1 MNIEQQ
7 YIEALKDIQA
17 KGRKKLLFNADLG
30 KEDTETYIL
39 SLVGRTFHHDMNA
52 GFPLYTSKFVYWK
65 GAIAEMLWFIS
76 GNGDLKKLQ
85 EMNVKIWD
93 DWGGRKGSDILKLH
107 YTNMTNWRQT
117 GLDQTEWIL
126 ENLPKRPYR
135 KSYIVNYL
143 DPQTTYQMAEKC
155 GEESV
160 SIVACH
166 YSHHVLC
173 QEPGRLTL
181 TFSIRSQD
189 MFLGNPFNVAQYA
202 ALLEMY
208 CVCLGNRTGLTWTPD
223 ELVLNLTGDYHLYSN
238 QLEAV
243 EQQITA
249 EQYPFP
255 TLTVENRGQVKL
267 QDFRLSDFV
276 VKGYKHS
283 GKIPADVY
291 VAGGY

>member
-7 YIEALKDIQA
+7 YIRALEDIKA
-17 KGRKKLLFNADLG
+17 HGKKKLLFNAELG
-30 KEDTETYIL
+30 KEDPNTYIL
-39 SLVGRTFHHDMNA
+39 SLVGRTFHHDMSE
-52 GFPLYTSKFVYWK
+52 GFPAYTSKFVYWK

-76 GNGDLKKLQ
+76 GSGDLKKLQ

-93 DWGGRKGSDILKLH
+93 DWGGRKRSDILKLH
-107 YTNMTNWRQT
+107 YTNMTDWRQT

-126 ENLPKRPYR
+126 EELPKKPYR
-135 KSYIVNYL
+135 KSYIVSYL
-143 DPQTTYQMAEKC
+143 DPQTTYHMAEKC
-155 GEESV
+155 GEDSV
-160 SIVACH
+160 EIVACH

-173 QEPGRLTL
+173 QEPDKLTL

-208 CVCLGNRTGLTWTPD
+208 CVCFTNRTGKPWTPD
-223 ELVLNLTGDYHLYSN
+223 QLVLNLTGDYHLYSN
-238 QLEAV
+238 QLEQV
-243 EQQITA
+243 DQQIQA

-255 TLTVENRGQVKL
+255 TLEIVNRGQIRL
-267 QDFRLSDFV
+267 QDFTIDDFSL
-276 VKGYKHS
+276 KGYKHS

>member
-7 YIEALKDIQA
+7 YIQALKEIKA
-17 KGRKKLLFNADLG
+17 HGKKKALFNADLG
-30 KEDTETYIL
+30 KEDPDTYIL
-39 SLVGRTFHHDMNA
+39 SLIGRSFHHNMA
-52 GFPLYTSKFVYWK
+52 EGFPVYTSKYVYWK

-93 DWGGRKGSDILKLH
+93 DWGGRKRSDILKLH
-107 YTNMTNWRQT
+107 YTNITNWRQT

-126 ENLPKRPYR
+126 DCLPKSPYR
-135 KSYIVNYL
+135 KSYIVTYL
-143 DPQTTYQMAEKC
+143 DPQTTYQMADIC
-155 GEESV
+155 GQESV
-160 SIVACH
+160 EIVACH

-173 QEPGRLTL
+173 QEPNKLTL

-208 CVCLGNRTGLTWTPD
+208 CVCLTNRTGQKWSSD
-223 ELVLNLTGDYHLYSN
+223 QLVLNLTGDYHLYSN
-238 QLEAV
+238 QLEQV
-243 EQQITA
+243 DKQIEA
-249 EQYPFP
+249 DQYPFP
-255 TLTVENRGQVKL
+255 VLRIEDRGQTRL
-267 QDFRLSDFV
+267 QDFILSDFSV
-276 VKGYKHS
+276 DGYKHS